1 MSETGTETATVAR
14 TGALDRRSLWGGGV
28 VIIAVIAAAFGWR
41 SNLIPPPLMEVLGY
55 ASSPFLLDGA
65 VTAVE
70 IAALAMAGGVALGLV
85 LALMRLSPLP
95 PLQGTAWLYNSFLPR
110 TPPIPQPDFLH

>member
-41 SNLIPPPLMEVLGY
+41 SNLIPPPLLEVLGH
-55 ASSPFLLDGA
+55 ASPPFLLDGA
-65 VTAVE
+65 VTAVIE
-70 IAALAMAGGVALGLV
+70 G
-85 LALMRLSPLP
+85 
-95 PLQGTAWLYNSFLPR
+95 
-110 TPPIPQPDFLH
+110 TPPIGGVVAVGMSVALHSPSPRSPLHVAARLFIGSLPP